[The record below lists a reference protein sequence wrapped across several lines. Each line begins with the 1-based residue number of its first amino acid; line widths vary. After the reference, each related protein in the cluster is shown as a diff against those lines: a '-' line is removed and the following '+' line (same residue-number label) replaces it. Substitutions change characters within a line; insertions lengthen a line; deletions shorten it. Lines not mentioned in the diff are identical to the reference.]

1 MYYHDDD
8 PERTWITLNIDSYKA
23 PSKPKAVSSIRYRLG
38 QKAAIKTITP
48 DYLIAAIEHGQ
59 TFNAGKLE
67 GGQSKENWK
76 EQRLICLDI
85 DNTGDRHL
93 TPDEA
98 LNLLHT
104 YEIDPRF
111 MYYSFSSTPDHPKF
125 RIVCVL
131 DKPMTD
137 PDEAEKLTKRLIDIA
152 NRECENCADTRCSD
166 PPRLFFGSTPNSV
179 FYKSKSITTLDTFR
193 DLPPADDEVKKQA
206 PEHEGARPSSDA
218 QSSKGDR
225 PSSDAP
231 TAPKAKRPKL
241 DIRTRPDLPNIQ
253 AQGET
258 WVNSHLKPAPK
269 AGKNFY
275 ACVCGSSD
283 ALEVTPI
290 GGGRIKFHCFSD
302 KHAKIGLA
310 SGDFIQLVY
319 MFTFRAQLLKSPWK
333 KYLDYAKE
341 LSTVLQVPL
350 IRTADDDFKTPPPP
364 SSEFDPDTHYPIFT
378 DGYICTKDGEI
389 RARDYNYQVY
399 LITEHLID
407 NLYFDTFSQSFI
419 NGDTYINDS
428 YFLELYGDTVN
439 RRFFN
444 GDVNK
449 DKFIAQIMYLVK
461 KYHTVNRARLFFD
474 SLVWDGVERLDRLL
488 IDQYGA
494 DNTALTRESLKM
506 WLTAAVKR
514 VYSDEPVQFDY
525 VLMLEGKTGTYKT
538 SFFEALGMHGTEG
551 RHFCNALEK
560 QYINNPRSF
569 ALNMLGKLIC
579 YDGDLKVLQDIR
591 SSDIKG
597 FITRT
602 YDTFDNKYDRMQ
614 TTVNRQFVIAAD
626 TNETAFLDD
635 VTGNRR
641 YIVIHIDKGCPYFH
655 SANWRKVVT
664 DDGLTGCNY
673 IYQLWAEAVHSYK
686 ADPEQRLDLSDEAK
700 KLQKG
705 VNELYSNEGI
715 EPFYDDIV
723 IEAAKLY
730 NETHNVRLTDMQKTL
745 GRPKTEF
752 IDGGILERFTGK
764 QQIEIIKKCLAKAGY
779 KRQTKRLDDGGF
791 TKVLAPDGMPDK
803 IDIPDY
809 SYNKALETD
818 ENWLD

>member
-1 MYYHDDD
+1 M
-8 PERTWITLNIDSYKA
+8 
-23 PSKPKAVSSIRYRLG
+23 
-38 QKAAIKTITP
+38 
-48 DYLIAAIEHGQ
+48 
-59 TFNAGKLE
+59 
-67 GGQSKENWK
+67 
-76 EQRLICLDI
+76 
-85 DNTGDRHL
+85 
-93 TPDEA
+93 
-98 LNLLHT
+98 
-104 YEIDPRF
+104 
-111 MYYSFSSTPDHPKF
+111 
-125 RIVCVL
+125 
-131 DKPMTD
+131 
-137 PDEAEKLTKRLIDIA
+137 
-152 NRECENCADTRCSD
+152 
-166 PPRLFFGSTPNSV
+166 
-179 FYKSKSITTLDTFR
+179 
-193 DLPPADDEVKKQA
+193 
-206 PEHEGARPSSDA
+206 
-218 QSSKGDR
+218 
-225 PSSDAP
+225 
-231 TAPKAKRPKL
+231 
-241 DIRTRPDLPNIQ
+241 
-253 AQGET
+253 
-258 WVNSHLKPAPK
+258 
-269 AGKNFY
+269 
-275 ACVCGSSD
+275 
-283 ALEVTPI
+283 
-290 GGGRIKFHCFSD
+290 
-302 KHAKIGLA
+302 
-310 SGDFIQLVY
+310 
-319 MFTFRAQLLKSPWK
+319 
-333 KYLDYAKE
+333 
-341 LSTVLQVPL
+341 LQVPL

-378 DGYICTKDGEI
+378 DGYITTKDGEI

-419 NGDTYINDS
+419 NGDTYINDA

-488 IDQYGA
+488 VDQYGA
-494 DNTALTRESLKM
+494 EDTALTTEALKM

-700 KLQKG
+700 ELQKG

-715 EPFYDDIV
+715 EAFYDDIV
-723 IEAAKLY
+723 QYAAKLY
-730 NETHNVRLTDMQKTL
+730 IDTYDRQEDYGNVKLTDMQKTL
-745 GRPKTEF
+745 GKPKSF
-752 IDGGILERFTGK
+752 DSDGGILERFTGK
-764 QQIEIIKKCLAKAGY
+764 QQLEIIKKCLAKAGF
-779 KRQTKRLDDGGF
+779 KRQTKRLDGGKF
-791 TKVLAPDGMPDK
+791 TKVLAPDGMPG
-803 IDIPDY
+803 IDEMCKRYNIPIPEDQ
-809 SYNKALETD
+809 KATDTNDTNDTNDTD
-818 ENWLD
+818 EDWLN

>member
-1 MYYHDDD
+1 
-8 PERTWITLNIDSYKA
+8 
-23 PSKPKAVSSIRYRLG
+23 
-38 QKAAIKTITP
+38 
-48 DYLIAAIEHGQ
+48 
-59 TFNAGKLE
+59 
-67 GGQSKENWK
+67 
-76 EQRLICLDI
+76 
-85 DNTGDRHL
+85 
-93 TPDEA
+93 
-98 LNLLHT
+98 
-104 YEIDPRF
+104 
-111 MYYSFSSTPDHPKF
+111 
-125 RIVCVL
+125 
-131 DKPMTD
+131 
-137 PDEAEKLTKRLIDIA
+137 
-152 NRECENCADTRCSD
+152 
-166 PPRLFFGSTPNSV
+166 
-179 FYKSKSITTLDTFR
+179 
-193 DLPPADDEVKKQA
+193 
-206 PEHEGARPSSDA
+206 
-218 QSSKGDR
+218 
-225 PSSDAP
+225 
-231 TAPKAKRPKL
+231 
-241 DIRTRPDLPNIQ
+241 
-253 AQGET
+253 
-258 WVNSHLKPAPK
+258 
-269 AGKNFY
+269 
-275 ACVCGSSD
+275 
-283 ALEVTPI
+283 
-290 GGGRIKFHCFSD
+290 
-302 KHAKIGLA
+302 
-310 SGDFIQLVY
+310 
-319 MFTFRAQLLKSPWK
+319 
-333 KYLDYAKE
+333 
-341 LSTVLQVPL
+341 
-350 IRTADDDFKTPPPP
+350 
-364 SSEFDPDTHYPIFT
+364 
-378 DGYICTKDGEI
+378 
-389 RARDYNYQVY
+389 
-399 LITEHLID
+399 
-407 NLYFDTFSQSFI
+407 
-419 NGDTYINDS
+419 
-428 YFLELYGDTVN
+428 
-439 RRFFN
+439 
-444 GDVNK
+444 
-449 DKFIAQIMYLVK
+449 
-461 KYHTVNRARLFFD
+461 
-474 SLVWDGVERLDRLL
+474 
-488 IDQYGA
+488 
-494 DNTALTRESLKM
+494 M

-700 KLQKG
+700 ELQKG

-715 EPFYDDIV
+715 EAFYDDIV

-730 NETHNVRLTDMQKTL
+730 NKTHNVRLTDMQKTL
-745 GRPKTEF
+745 GRPKSEG

-779 KRQTKRLDDGGF
+779 KRQTKRLDSGKF
-791 TKVLAPDGMPDK
+791 TKVLAPVGMPDE